1 MTEPGLGDVDLA
13 GLVRTLDRL
22 EANGYVSLDDLAA
35 AGVPD
40 HVSEAAVRAAM
51 LLVDHRHRLV
61 DGRLE
66 PVTLCRLNRR
76 HETVRRL
83 LD

>member
-1 MTEPGLGDVDLA
+1 MTEPALDEADLA

-22 EANGYVSLDDLAA
+22 EANGYVSLDDLRA
-35 AGVPD
+35 AGLPD
-40 HVSEAAVRAAM
+40 QVFDAAVRADV
-51 LLVDHRHRLV
+51 LLIDYRHRLV
-61 DGRLE
+61 DGQVE

-76 HETVRRL
+76 HETVHRL